1 MVRADSTGMPNDEF
15 APNLTKLGR
24 NYQILTELDRE
35 GVARTYLARHLGLN
49 RDVTIAV
56 FGGGDNDAA
65 LPHLA
70 SDVRLLTAMR
80 HPNIIPVIEGIWLDG
95 QTFAVVRARVR
106 GSRLDQLIGKTG
118 PIPIGRVAT
127 TIQTVHDAI
136 AWARDNG
143 VVNRRVALSSVMFQQ
158 GNERVFLTLELAAF
172 VRGAIPDECD
182 DARTIGVLASDMM
195 LGRITRAG
203 VPAVAVSIPP
213 HLVTAVSRSVMAVRR
228 CHAGN
233 AKQVVASLLSAL
245 HSSAAGEPAPAEP
258 VSASA
263 EVAAVEPVG
272 AAFEPAALEPVV
284 AEPVATEPAAA
295 ESVAAEPT
303 DTAAIEELIQSSAY
317 PERDYTDRV
326 VAVESPFG
334 FNARLGTAVAAAAI
348 IAVLTVLSWKHRA
361 NAPNVSASA
370 ASSDPNAQAAG
381 DVSPPPA
388 TRNGA
393 RPATPRPMAVP
404 ASSAKSAN
412 GLDSRACRS
421 PAAADQRTC
430 LTSAIERNDQDMNA
444 VYSKLIGALRR
455 QSSAAAVDPD
465 PESVAKL
472 RRSQRKWLNDRDTA
486 CRQIGAPPLY
496 ARERS
501 SCFAQQS
508 ANRARE
514 LLRMLDAVPPGH

>member
-1 MVRADSTGMPNDEF
+1 MPHDEF

-24 NYQILTELDRE
+24 SYQILTELDRE
-35 GVARTYLARHLGLN
+35 GGSRKYLARHLGLN
-49 RDVTIAV
+49 RDVTITV

-70 SDVRLLTAMR
+70 SDARLLTAMR

-106 GSRLDQLIGKTG
+106 GTRLDQLIAKMG

-182 DARTIGVLASDMM
+182 DVRTIGVLASDMM

-203 VPAVAVSIPP
+203 VPALAVSIPP
-213 HLVTAVSRSVMAVRR
+213 NLITAVSRSVMAVRR

-233 AKQVVASLLSAL
+233 AKQIVASLLSAL
-245 HSSAAGEPAPAEP
+245 HSAAAGEPAPAEP
-258 VSASA
+258 VTASA

-272 AAFEPAALEPVV
+272 AAFVPAALEPVV
-284 AEPVATEPAAA
+284 AEPVVTQP
-295 ESVAAEPT
+295 VAAEPT
-303 DTAAIEELIQSSAY
+303 DTATIEELIQSSAH
-317 PERDYTDRV
+317 PERDDTDPV

-348 IAVLTVLSWKHRA
+348 IVVLTVLSLRHRSP
-361 NAPNVSASA
+361 APNIGASL
-370 ASSDPNAQAAG
+370 ASNDPRAQAAG
-381 DVSPPPA
+381 DVSPTAKSTA
-388 TRNGA
+388 TKPG
-393 RPATPRPMAVP
+393 TPRPTAALPP
-404 ASSAKSAN
+404 ANSTN

-421 PAAADQRTC
+421 PSAADQRTC
-430 LTSAIERNDQDMNA
+430 LIAAIERNDRDMNA
-444 VYSKLIGALRR
+444 VYAKLIGALRR
-455 QSSAAAVDPD
+455 ESSAAARDPD
-465 PESVAKL
+465 PETVIKL
-472 RRSQRKWLNDRDTA
+472 RRLQRKWSDDRDLV
-486 CRQIGAPPLY
+486 CRKVGAGPLY

-501 SCFAQQS
+501 SCFAQAS